1 MITDTITRE
10 VVQYMDSV
18 KDWRE
23 AIKIAARPMVDQG
36 KITTGYVDA
45 MIESVIEFGPYIIIA
60 PMIAMPHARPE
71 SGSKEIGLSVLKLKQ
86 AVSFTDDD
94 ENLATLIVVLSCK
107 EDGKH
112 IEILTELA
120 EILSDEAK
128 YEKALSAQ
136 NIDEILE
143 VFSN

>member
-10 VVQYMDSV
+10 VVQYMESV

-23 AIKIAARPMVDQG
+23 AIKIAAQPMVDQG

-45 MIESVIEFGPYIIIA
+45 MIESVVEFGPYIIIA

-71 SGSKEIGLSVLKLKQ
+71 FGSKEIGLSVLKLKQ
-86 AVSFTDDD
+86 PVSFTDDD

-120 EILSDEAK
+120 EILSDEVK
-128 YEKALSAQ
+128 YEKALSSES
-136 NIDEILE
+136 IDEILE